1 MGGEIKMVERSS
13 RMVVE
18 SWPFS
23 PFWSLAAPLPSLFN
37 SVVCTRL
44 RGGYLVLGRPLHP
57 RTSDAK
63 LFSDGGLRLS

>member
-37 SVVCTRL
+37 SVVCKCGTCPHPQEGNL
-44 RGGYLVLGRPLHP
+44 NMRGVLQPY
-57 RTSDAK
+57 
-63 LFSDGGLRLS
+63 